1 MVVEVL
7 LHVVVWCLQVTSS
20 VTSAAAERA
29 ICQLEWGEVLKNVM
43 TLAAPAWPT
52 TCASS
57 YMTHHTSSSVT
68 TITVWLRSSLTDWR
82 TDRLPVS
89 TLAVPSQLLI
99 KQSTLWQ
106 ISQSTHYWLFLYKD
120 LLTQLTAAQPGRRE
134 GGMGRSSCQ
143 LFICQPHTTRPGLW
157 HLAFTVVSQQ
167 HQIHRRFNNSFT
179 QLSVTVRVK
188 LMKIYRGWPKTD
200 VFLF

>member
-1 MVVEVL
+1 VAVEVL
-7 LHVVVWCLQVTSS
+7 LHVVVSECLQVTSS

-57 YMTHHTSSSVT
+57 YTTHHTSSSVT
-68 TITVWLRSSLTDWR
+68 AITVWLHSSLTDWR

-99 KQSTLWQ
+99 KQST
-106 ISQSTHYWLFLYKD
+106 QSTHYWLFLYKD
-120 LLTQLTAAQPGRRE
+120 LLTQLTAAQPGRE

-143 LFICQPHTTRPGLW
+143 LFISQPHATRHGLW

-167 HQIHRRFNNSFT
+167 HQIHRWFKFV
-179 QLSVTVRVK
+179 Q
-188 LMKIYRGWPKTD
+188 PQ
-200 VFLF
+200 FL